1 MSTQIAQATP
11 SPDSALE
18 HGVKSFLLFAV
29 VLIFYCLP
37 VIIAIKRK
45 HPSAMG
51 IGILDILLGWTFI
64 GWIIALIWAS
74 SSTGNNQ
81 NINVTVNK

>member
-1 MSTQIAQATP
+1 MSTQVTQAAT
-11 SPDSALE
+11 SPDAALE
-18 HGVKSFLLFAV
+18 HGVKSFLLFAF
-29 VLIFYCLP
+29 VLICYCLP
-37 VIIAIKRK
+37 IIIAIKRK

-74 SSTGNNQ
+74 SSTGNNH